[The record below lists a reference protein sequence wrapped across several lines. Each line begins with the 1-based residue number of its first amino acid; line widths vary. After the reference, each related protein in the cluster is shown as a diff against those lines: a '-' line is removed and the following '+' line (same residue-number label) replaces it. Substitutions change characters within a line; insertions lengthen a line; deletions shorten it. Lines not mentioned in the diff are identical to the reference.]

1 MKDIGIRRSRTSTS
15 IRQKKRSSYIV
26 SEDRHERCIFL
37 QFPFHFQEGGN
48 MGMRLGQLLLSYPPH
63 GLKRTQTVEKVGGYW
78 PTFQCRSRLR
88 QILDWS
94 RHTCWDGRW
103 GTQQSCQLGDH
114 PLSQTLQCSLSTRE
128 HIVNKTLQQCTY
140 LHYHHRGYCEQLSME
155 FSHGKNS

>member
-1 MKDIGIRRSRTSTS
+1 MHFPPVPIPFPGRRKHGNEARST
-15 IRQKKRSSYIV
+15 
-26 SEDRHERCIFL
+26 
-37 QFPFHFQEGGN
+37 
-48 MGMRLGQLLLSYPPH
+48 LLSYLPH

-103 GTQQSCQLGDH
+103 GTRQSCQLGDH

-140 LHYHHRGYCEQLSME
+140 LHYHLGTVNSYQRNFHMAKICSY
-155 FSHGKNS
+155 FSHVPFYWPDRYALLVQKPKSHVQSYLC